1 MSKTDRILKHAAT
14 LGPLGYFPAAPG
26 TWGSAAGVLMVVLLP
41 HDSLLLFFVVLT
53 VVVFGAVASA
63 AAERVTGEKD
73 SGHII
78 IDEVAGMMVSTVFLP
93 HTAAYLIAAF
103 LLFRFFDI
111 LKPFPIRSLESS
123 LKGGVGVMADDIAAG
138 VMTNGVLQ
146 LWKTIS

>member
-26 TWGSAAGVLMVVLLP
+26 TWGSAAGVLLVLLLPQDTVLLLLVVLALM
-41 HDSLLLFFVVLT
+41 
-53 VVVFGAVASA
+53 VFGAVASA
-63 AAERVTGEKD
+63 AAERVTGETD

-78 IDEVAGMMVSTVFLP
+78 IDEVAGMMVSTLFLP
-93 HTAAYLIAAF
+93 HTTAYLASAF
-103 LLFRFFDI
+103 ILFRFFDI

-138 VMTNGVLQ
+138 VMANGVLQ
-146 LWKTIS
+146 IWKTIS